1 MVYKWSS
8 KIKQLVI
15 IYVFEKSDL
24 CFIFLICSIL
34 FFFFFFSLYSLPPLP
49 KASESNNLL
58 KMLLVF
64 GSDAF
69 QSCGIFRLLERSKHL
84 LKPFYITT
92 VLHFYTNMKLSP
104 FSTPALITTTACIP
118 HSLEGPRYIPYNEH
132 IYISQQVI
140 TSIFKFSHL
149 LFSLKSKLKRMFS

>member
-15 IYVFEKSDL
+15 IYVFEKSNIYS
-24 CFIFLICSIL
+24 IFLICSIL
-34 FFFFFFSLYSLPPLP
+34 FFFLSLYSLPPLP

-69 QSCGIFRLLERSKHL
+69 QSCGIFRLLERSITSIET
-84 LKPFYITT
+84 FYITT
-92 VLHFYTNMKLSP
+92 VLHFYTNRKLSP
-104 FSTPALITTTACIP
+104 FSTPALITATACIP

-132 IYISQQVI
+132 TLVN
-140 TSIFKFSHL
+140 
-149 LFSLKSKLKRMFS
+149 KL

>member
-34 FFFFFFSLYSLPPLP
+34 FFFLFFFSLYSLPPLP

-69 QSCGIFRLLERSKHL
+69 QSCGIFRLLERSITSIET
-84 LKPFYITT
+84 FYITT
-92 VLHFYTNMKLSP
+92 VLHFYTNRKLSP
-104 FSTPALITTTACIP
+104 FSTPALITATACIP

-132 IYISQQVI
+132 TLVN
-140 TSIFKFSHL
+140 
-149 LFSLKSKLKRMFS
+149 KL